1 MPSKI
6 LVYDHSKI
14 LEFGNVLQLIIVGY
28 NSYVIKLTG
37 LATSPMTINF
47 DLVTFSVSLLSCN
60 EDVIAAKSAFSF
72 DCKLV
77 GEFS

>member
-28 NSYVIKLTG
+28 NSYVIKLIG

-60 EDVIAAKSAFSF
+60 EDVIAVKSAFSF

>member
-1 MPSKI
+1 MPIKI

-14 LEFGNVLQLIIVGY
+14 LEFSNVLQLIIVGC

-47 DLVTFSVSLLSCN
+47 DLVTFSISLLSCN
-60 EDVIAAKSAFSF
+60 QDVIAALSF

>member
-28 NSYVIKLTG
+28 NGYVIELTG
-37 LATSPMTINF
+37 LATSPRTINF